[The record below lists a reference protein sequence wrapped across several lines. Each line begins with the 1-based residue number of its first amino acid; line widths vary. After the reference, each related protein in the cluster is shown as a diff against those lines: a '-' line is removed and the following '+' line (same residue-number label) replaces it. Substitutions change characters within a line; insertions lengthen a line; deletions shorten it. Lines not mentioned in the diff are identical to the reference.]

1 MEYRRNQEFSFSE
14 IGIGCYALSGVYGTK
29 DHNVYIRM
37 LQRAY
42 ELGINFFD
50 TADTYG
56 DTAEEILGAAIRPF
70 RGDVFIATKVG
81 IRDRGQP
88 NLSAS
93 YVRQACENSLKRMQT
108 DIIDLYQIHFDDPN
122 TPVEETVNALE
133 GLVSEGK
140 IRRYGLGHLPLDV
153 MKEYTEVGNPFSVLM
168 ELSAAAREAREAI
181 LPFCREVGLA
191 AIAFSITGRGIL
203 TGKIR
208 PDVTFEAGDIR
219 ILDPLFQRE
228 RFESALRITDE
239 FKLIGLGYKKTPGQ
253 VAINWVLAQP
263 GIMCA
268 LCGPSTIAHLEE
280 NIGGSGWQLDQN
292 NLKRIERLFERENR
306 WLVREQG
313 KILRQLLQ
321 KKLNPDP
328 MQAFTDLI
336 YMIETSVLLK
346 FVEESTL
353 LPTFIELFGL
363 RDSIDAQ
370 TMGNLQRIHQSL
382 RDQIQISID

>member
-29 DHNVYIRM
+29 DHRVYIRM

-56 DTAEEILGAAIRPF
+56 TNAEKILGTALRPF
-70 RGDVFIATKVG
+70 RSDVFIATKVG

-88 NLSAS
+88 KLNAN
-93 YVRQACENSLKRMQT
+93 YVHQACEDSLQRMQI

-122 TPVEETVNALE
+122 TPIEETVTALE
-133 GLVSEGK
+133 KLVREGK
-140 IRRYGLGHLPLDV
+140 IRRYGLGHLPLEV
-153 MKEYTEVGNPFSVLM
+153 LKEYSEVGNPFSVLM
-168 ELSAAAREAREAI
+168 ELSAVGREARDAV
-181 LPFCREVGLA
+181 LPFCREAGLA

-203 TGKIR
+203 TGKIGTK
-208 PDVTFEAGDIR
+208 VTFESGDIR

-228 RFESALRITDE
+228 RFESALRITE
-239 FKLIGLGYKKTPGQ
+239 AFRLIGLDYNKTPVQ
-253 VAINWVLAQP
+253 VAIQWVLTQP

-268 LCGPSTIAHLEE
+268 LCGPSTIPHLEE
-280 NIGGSGWQLDQN
+280 NIGGSGWQLGQDT
-292 NLKRIERLFERENR
+292 LKQIEDLFQRENR
-306 WLVREQG
+306 WLVHAQG

-321 KKLNPDP
+321 NKLNPDP

-336 YMIETSVLLK
+336 YIIETAVLLK
-346 FVEESTL
+346 FVEESSL
-353 LPTFIELFGL
+353 LPTFIELFSL
-363 RDSIDAQ
+363 RDSIDDK
-370 TMGNLQRIHQSL
+370 TMGNLQRILQSL
-382 RDQIQISID
+382 RDHIQIPID